1 MRGLQRLIEDD
12 NDCVDVLTQVSA
24 TTRAL
29 ESFAIQLVEQH
40 LQACAGGQPGRGG
53 PEAKGHGDNGSDCQI
68 GAIMKQQI
76 NVQGMT
82 CEHCVKAVAEELSA
96 VTGVT
101 DVQINLVADGTST
114 VVVETD
120 QTLTDEQIRAALSEA
135 GGYQLV

>member
-1 MRGLQRLIEDD
+1 
-12 NDCVDVLTQVSA
+12 
-24 TTRAL
+24 
-29 ESFAIQLVEQH
+29 
-40 LQACAGGQPGRGG
+40 
-53 PEAKGHGDNGSDCQI
+53 
-68 GAIMKQQI
+68 MKQQI

-96 VTGVT
+96 LTGVT

>member
-1 MRGLQRLIEDD
+1 
-12 NDCVDVLTQVSA
+12 
-24 TTRAL
+24 
-29 ESFAIQLVEQH
+29 
-40 LQACAGGQPGRGG
+40 
-53 PEAKGHGDNGSDCQI
+53 
-68 GAIMKQQI
+68 MKQQI

-120 QTLTDEQIRAALSEA
+120 QTLTDEQIRAALSQFISNPRVDVAVTAMRSQTASVSTPSAA
-135 GGYQLV
+135 G